1 MARLKLLKVYQADE
15 MGEIYLS
22 RAAGSGLGGV
32 GGQRQVELPFVSQPS
47 VSAAAAQ
54 GPQSHASDGSGE
66 VAVTDRAA
74 TPELTSTEASVEVE
88 LQSVPA
94 ITREDLQ

>member
-1 MARLKLLKVYQADE
+1 

-32 GGQRQVELPFVSQPS
+32 GGQRQVELPFVNQPS
-47 VSAAAAQ
+47 VSLAAAQ
-54 GPQSHASDGSGE
+54 GAQSQASDGSTE
-66 VAVTDRAA
+66 VAVTDSAA
-74 TPELTSTEASVEVE
+74 TPESTSSEASPEAE